1 MPRRTPHITVSAVV
15 SPAVH
20 EEIGRLAGA
29 NKVTRSQMIN
39 QLLEAQLT
47 QRANARLE
55 DAYDRLEKRLAR
67 MEERFAAL
75 MVKIGRAAAQSLFV
89 TMKLAE
95 MFYREKH
102 EQQKL
107 WLDSKH
113 FAGKFLENRTQDS
126 SQKNSQQ

>member
-20 EEIGRLAGA
+20 EEIGRLAAA
-29 NKVTRSQMIN
+29 NQVTRSQMIN
-39 QLLEAQLT
+39 RLLEERLT

-75 MVKIGRAAAQSLFV
+75 MVKVGRAAAQSLFLILKALEV
-89 TMKLAE
+89 YYPGENA
-95 MFYREKH
+95 
-102 EQQKL
+102 
-107 WLDSKH
+107 DSH
-113 FAGKFLENRTQDS
+113 
-126 SQKNSQQ
+126 